1 MIYDCVRFIS
11 SIIPILHK
19 NIPFPPSVKL
29 LLDSVPVSAA
39 VIADPVKV
47 LFALVDVARVWFCA
61 AVIHLLTRRE
71 SAGMIENSYTL
82 C

>member
-1 MIYDCVRFIS
+1 MRT
-11 SIIPILHK
+11 
-19 NIPFPPSVKL
+19 
-29 LLDSVPVSAA
+29 A

-71 SAGMIENSYTL
+71 SAGINKCAGYQYTKLSIFLIPLPILNSL
-82 C
+82 LKKLL